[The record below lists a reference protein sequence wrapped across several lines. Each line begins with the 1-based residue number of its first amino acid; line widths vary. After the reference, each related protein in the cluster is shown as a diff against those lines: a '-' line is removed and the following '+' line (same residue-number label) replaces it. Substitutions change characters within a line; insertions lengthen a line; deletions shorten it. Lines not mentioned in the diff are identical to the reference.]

1 MKFPRRLFWFY
12 AHPIEN
18 IVKLKPVCLHLSL
31 WLTCFPGKP
40 EVQSFFSHWHARSP
54 AGVFIFL
61 SDITFT
67 LNLSEPSSHVSFNV
81 LLINTGIYWGYSFRE
96 IKFNPFEIWADNL
109 IFVGRFRFRCPCVG
123 FTRQTRELWLGG
135 AGLVGGSP
143 SGCVSE
149 SSWAHIERQTH
160 RSWFQ
165 SHCTSVSGRA
175 RCSGQV
181 VCV

>member
-1 MKFPRRLFWFY
+1 MKFPRRLFWVY

-18 IVKLKPVCLHLSL
+18 IVKLKPVRLHLSL

-40 EVQSFFSHWHARSP
+40 EVQSFFSHWHIRST

-61 SDITFT
+61 SDIKFT

-81 LLINTGIYWGYSFRE
+81 LLIKTGIYWGYSFRG

-109 IFVGRFRFRCPCVG
+109 IFVGRFRFRCPLDLLDKQNCD
-123 FTRQTRELWLGG
+123 REELAWLVVLHQ
-135 AGLVGGSP
+135 A
-143 SGCVSE
+143 VSE
-149 SSWAHIERQTH
+149 SSWAQIERQTR

-165 SHCTSVSGRA
+165 SHCTRVSGRA